1 MDNKFIL
8 IAIIIA
14 IVVIIFIVLIVIVK
28 NNNRVIIKTT
38 VIDKKKNSY
47 KKTSTI
53 KEMVEIAARRDSSEK
68 NLKDAIDIVAKELP
82 FPKKIKHR
90 LPKEAKIYL
99 NFVLL
104 IASHRKCDAKMIAYM
119 DKAIKLSNPEYTR
132 EVDIY
137 ENEGLRDRTRRI

>member
-14 IVVIIFIVLIVIVK
+14 VIIIIFIVLIAIVK
-28 NNNRVIIKTT
+28 NNNRVIIKTKI
-38 VIDKKKNSY
+38 IDKQTNNHNKN
-47 KKTSTI
+47 STI
-53 KEMVEIAARRDSSEK
+53 KEMVEVAARRDSKEVD
-68 NLKDAIDIVAKELP
+68 LKDAIDIVAKELP

-104 IASHRKCDAKMIAYM
+104 IASHRHCDAKMIAYM
-119 DKAIKLSNPEYTR
+119 DKCIKENNEEYTR
-132 EVDIY
+132 EIDIY
-137 ENEGLRDRTRRI
+137 ENEGLRDRSRRI